1 MTTRLTKPMKREVE
15 LDGKLYTVA
24 LTPDAVKITPKGAR
38 TGQEISWRDLVSG
51 STGLRRDLNV
61 SLDAYGGTGDGR
73 ARDPGDR
80 HRRDLPEGTRSGR
93 APRLVSRQLGLDVQP
108 CRSRSTAGSAG

>member
-15 LDGKLYTVA
+15 LDGKLYTVT

-51 STGLRRDLNV
+51 ATGLRRDLDV
-61 SLDAYGGTGDGR
+61 SLDAYGGTGD
-73 ARDPGDR
+73 PG
-80 HRRDLPEGTRSGR
+80 
-93 APRLVSRQLGLDVQP
+93 A
-108 CRSRSTAGSAG
+108 